1 MVHDVTALVGGM
13 RSPVS
18 RMRACDV
25 CVGRTGLHL
34 GHEGV
39 GRRDGGIRYGNPLPH
54 ASLRHRAGTNHTLII
69 HDMRSRFVE
78 MD

>member
-18 RMRACDV
+18 RMCV
-25 CVGRTGLHL
+25 CGVCGRTGLHL

-39 GRRDGGIRYGNPLPH
+39 GRRDGGVRYGNPLPH
-54 ASLRHRAGTNHTLII
+54 ASLRQDAGTNHTLVI
-69 HDMRSRFVE
+69 HEMRSRF
-78 MD
+78 MDMD